1 MVTSTQ
7 REIIRVVDAAEEIG
21 VSTATIRNW
30 IKLGYLER
38 AGRGRLFRD
47 TLVRYQGE
55 VVGRDKLTRRANKR
69 YKSSEVEQMFDLT
82 LWREYEAGLTE
93 SYRNSEGVYYTP
105 DYIVD
110 DMLRRATEGVDL
122 SHKTFLDPAC
132 GSGNFIVKA
141 VELGFDPRNIY
152 GYDTDERAVSITRH
166 RIKELTGYDTQSI
179 VCADFL
185 ECADTLDL
193 RFDYIFTNP
202 PWGKKCLKRV
212 GGVLA
217 KRYETGGSR
226 DSSSLFVMAS
236 LALLKRDGVL
246 GFLLQQ
252 ALFNIRSYAEVR
264 RQLLRRR
271 VDRLVDYGRAFRSLM
286 TAAQAIVLTNR
297 ECGDG
302 WMVECGEDHYRSQRS
317 FEQMPNQIL
326 NFQLLQAE
334 AEVVVALLCREHITL
349 ADGAQWGMGI
359 VTGDNSRFCRRE
371 PLDGDVEVYRGGDI
385 MLDGLRP
392 SSLYMSDDLSIYQ
405 QSASRQI
412 YDAPCKLIYRFISSH
427 LCFFCDREQRRV
439 LNSAN
444 CLIPQIGGISPEEL
458 TGLLNSDFMSWLF
471 RSIFMTHKV
480 LRRDLE
486 TLPIFAD
493 YFVMHAQFVEEE
505 YLAYL
510 GVERLEDGTY
520 RFVEQVR

>member
-1 MVTSTQ
+1 MVVSTQ
-7 REIIRVVDAAEEIG
+7 REIVNIVDAAEEVG

-30 IKLGYLER
+30 IKLGYLEGV
-38 AGRGRLFRD
+38 GRGRLFRD
-47 TLVRYQGE
+47 TLVRYQSE
-55 VVGRDKLTRRANKR
+55 VVGRDKLTKRANKR
-69 YKSSEVEQMFDLT
+69 YKSSEVEQMFDLS
-82 LWREYEAGLTE
+82 LWREYECGLAE

-122 SHKTFLDPAC
+122 SGLSFLDPAC
-132 GSGNFIVKA
+132 GSGNFIIKA
-141 VELGFDPRNIY
+141 IELGFDPRNIY
-152 GYDTDERAVSITRH
+152 GYDTDERAVSITRY
-166 RIKELTGYDTQSI
+166 RIKELTGYDTENI

-185 ECADTLDL
+185 ERADILDL

-202 PWGKKCLKRV
+202 PWGKKYLRRV

-236 LALLKRDGVL
+236 LALLRPNGVM

-264 RQLLRRR
+264 RHLLRRR
-271 VDRLVDYGRAFRSLM
+271 IDRLVDYGRAFRSLM

-302 WMVECGEDHYRSQRS
+302 WMVECGEGRYRSQWS

-326 NFQLLQAE
+326 NFQLSQSQS
-334 AEVVVALLCREHITL
+334 EVIVELLRREHITL
-349 ADGAQWGMGI
+349 ADGAQWGMGV
-359 VTGDNSRFCRRE
+359 VTGDNSRFCRQE
-371 PLDGDVEVYRGGDI
+371 PLKGDVEVYRGGDI
-385 MLDGLRP
+385 MVDGLRP
-392 SSLYMSDDLSIYQ
+392 STLYMSDDLSIYQ
-405 QSASRQI
+405 QSASRRI
-412 YDAPCKLIYRFISSH
+412 YDAPCKLIYKFITSR

-444 CLIPQIGGISPEEL
+444 CLIPQIGDVSPEEL
-458 TGLLNSDFMSWLF
+458 TKLLNSDFMSWLF
-471 RSIFMTHKV
+471 RSIFVTHKV

-493 YFVMHAQFVEEE
+493 YFAMHAQFVEEE

-510 GVERLEDGTY
+510 GVERLADGAY
-520 RFVEQVR
+520 RFVEQV